1 MMNFIKALRA
11 TANNDSE
18 DFAYTEI
25 SLHYENYSKLELS
38 RIIKEM
44 LYAISSYDDRKDIL
58 LDTSEGL
65 GEIYDIYDV

>member
-1 MMNFIKALRA
+1 MLNFIKALRA
-11 TANNDSE
+11 TANNDKE

-25 SLHYENYSKLELS
+25 LLHYENYSKLELS

-58 LDTSEGL
+58 LDIAEGL